1 MDLNI
6 FINSKT
12 FNRRIY
18 NSSFLE
24 YALKMRPYN
33 ERKAVIIVKDPKVIH
48 LLSNVIKSEI
58 IHLLN
63 KKPMTETH
71 LSKALDL
78 TKGAIGYHLQPLKKA
93 GLINVN
99 RYETGEHGI
108 SKYYETAA
116 SLFIV
121 DPDRIPDDAKRFFL
135 ETQMMRLEGVLSIF
149 KIYGNIKEVSSENL
163 EELAT
168 AMLRELKI
176 IGQKHI
182 SEKVE
187 VGDDESLR
195 IIIFSKAL
203 NNLLKSKKYQKLFGN
218 IELE

>member
-1 MDLNI
+1 MTTD
-6 FINSKT
+6 
-12 FNRRIY
+12 
-18 NSSFLE
+18 
-24 YALKMRPYN
+24 N
-33 ERKAVIIVKDPKVIH
+33 ERKAVIIITDPNVIH
-48 LLSNVIKSEI
+48 LLSNFIKSEI
-58 IHLLN
+58 IRLLN
-63 KKPMTETH
+63 KKPMTETQI
-71 LSKALDL
+71 SRALEL

-93 GLINVN
+93 GLIKVN

-121 DPDRIPDDAKRFFL
+121 DPDHIPDDAKRFFL
-135 ETQMMRLEGVLSIF
+135 ETQMMRLEGVLSLF
-149 KIYGNIKEVSSENL
+149 KIYGKIKEVSSDNL

-176 IGQKHI
+176 VGQRHS

-195 IIIFSKAL
+195 IGIFSEAL
-203 NNLLKSKKYQKLFGN
+203 DNLLKQKDCQNLFQN
-218 IELE
+218 IKIE

>member
-1 MDLNI
+1 M
-6 FINSKT
+6 KT
-12 FNRRIY
+12 
-18 NSSFLE
+18 
-24 YALKMRPYN
+24 YN
-33 ERKAVIIVKDPKVIH
+33 ERKAVIIIKDPKIIH
-48 LLSNVIKSEI
+48 LLSNLIKSEI
-58 IHLLN
+58 IRLLN
-63 KKPMTETH
+63 KKPMTETQ
-71 LSKALDL
+71 LSKSLDL
-78 TKGAIGYHLQPLKKA
+78 TKGAIGYHLQTLKEA
-93 GLINVN
+93 GLIKIN

-108 SKYYETAA
+108 SKYYETVA

-121 DPDRIPDDAKRFFL
+121 DPDHIPDDAKRFFL

-149 KIYGNIKEVSSENL
+149 KIYGKIKEVSSDNL

-168 AMLRELKI
+168 VMLRELKI

-203 NNLLKSKKYQKLFGN
+203 NSLLKRKKYQKLFRN
-218 IELE
+218 LEIE